1 MKQHADPRGPE
12 IPGYQWSSYIGRGG
26 SADVHRYRQQSPDRE
41 VAIKVLR
48 PRVGYEAE
56 AMMRRE
62 ANVLAQVSNHPGIV
76 SLFATGRT
84 RDGATWMA
92 LELCQ
97 PPRWQRGGGVL
108 PVAEVLRSGVVLAGA
123 LATLHGVGI
132 VHRDVKPSN
141 VLVSEFGGPVLTDF
155 GIAGAVG
162 MPLRHGEGGLSIPW
176 AAPEV
181 HMAQAEVGSPQDV
194 FSLAATLWTW
204 LSGASPFEIMNGDN
218 SRGALIGRVM
228 GGQLRSIGRRD
239 VPPGLEE
246 VLRHGLAREAS
257 QRPSAADFGR
267 MLQRQQRALGLPETE
282 LEIRQVGDSATA
294 RAAVTASDDPDA
306 TRLRPVA
313 VVSSDTTSSGTTLR
327 RSFEFSE
334 QGSRHTTTGQSIS
347 RWDTTG
353 QTTSTHSGRRGP
365 SAIGIFVAVFAGVL
379 VAGALLLT
387 LLLGGGWTM
396 APEAPQEE
404 RPPVDAVSEQVP
416 SVRELTVVIEG
427 DRLVASW
434 QAPDKLPATNGAH
447 FGFTISR
454 AGEDE
459 HTDVTD
465 QTSVSFPAVSGSNC
479 IEVWT
484 RGAGGAMSKPQ
495 QACVTN

>member
-1 MKQHADPRGPE
+1 MNTETPGRGPD
-12 IPGYQWSSYIGRGG
+12 IPGYQWRAYMGRGG
-26 SADVHRYRQQSPDRE
+26 SADVHRYRQQSPERE

-62 ANVLAQVSNHPGIV
+62 ANVLAQVSTHPGIV
-76 SLFATGRT
+76 SLYATGRT
-84 RDGATWMA
+84 REGATWMA

-97 PPRWQRGGGVL
+97 PPRWQRGGGVM
-108 PVAEVLRSGVVLAGA
+108 PVADVLRSGVVLSGA

-141 VLVSEFGGPVLTDF
+141 VLTSEFGGPVLTDF

-181 HMAQAEVGSPQDV
+181 HMAETEVGAAQDV

-204 LSGASPFEIMNGDN
+204 LAGASPFEILNGDN

-228 GGQLRSIGRRD
+228 GGQLRGIGRRD
-239 VPPGLEE
+239 VPPALEE
-246 VLRHGLAREAS
+246 VLMHGLAREAA
-257 QRPSAADFGR
+257 QRPNAADFGR

-282 LEIRQVGDSATA
+282 LEIREIGDSVSA
-294 RAAVTASDDPDA
+294 RAAVAASDDPDA

-313 VVSSDTTSSGTTLR
+313 VVSSDTTTGGTTNH

-334 QGSRHTTTGQSIS
+334 QGTRHTTTGQTFG
-347 RWDTTG
+347 RMETTG
-353 QTTSTHSGRRGP
+353 GAMPVVTAGRGP
-365 SAIGIFVAVFAGVL
+365 SALGIFFAVLAALVVGGAALL
-379 VAGALLLT
+379 VAFR
-387 LLLGGGWTM
+387 GGGWTV
-396 APEAPQEE
+396 APDAPAETKVAD
-404 RPPVDAVSEQVP
+404 PVSAQVP
-416 SVRELTVVIEG
+416 SVGDLQVVIEG
-427 DRLVASW
+427 DQLVASW
-434 QAPDKLPATNGAH
+434 KAPSELPATNGAH
-447 FGFTISR
+447 FGFTITR
-454 AGEDE
+454 AGQPE

-465 QTSVSFPAVSGSNC
+465 QTSISFPAVTGSNC
-479 IEVWT
+479 VEVWT
-484 RGAGGAMSKPQ
+484 RGPGGATSKSQ
-495 QACVTN
+495 QACITN

>member
-1 MKQHADPRGPE
+1 MSQQPPTRGPE
-12 IPGYQWSSYIGRGG
+12 IPGYQWIAYVGRGG
-26 SADVHRYRQQSPDRE
+26 SADVHRYRQRSPDRE

-97 PPRWQRGGGVL
+97 PPRWERGRGVL

-181 HMAQAEVGSPQDV
+181 HMAHAEVGSAQDV

-204 LSGASPFEIMNGDN
+204 LAGASPFEILNGDN

-228 GGQLRSIGRRD
+228 GGQLRGMGRRD

-246 VLRHGLAREAS
+246 VLMHGLAREAS
-257 QRPSAADFGR
+257 QRPSAGDFGR

-282 LEIRQVGDSATA
+282 LEIRQVGDTVTA

-313 VVSSDTTSSGTTLR
+313 VVSSDTTGSTTSQ
-327 RSFEFSE
+327 RSFEFSQ
-334 QGSRHTTTGQSIS
+334 QGFRHTTSGQSV
-347 RWDTTG
+347 
-353 QTTSTHSGRRGP
+353 THHETIAPSVAMQPQRRGA
-365 SAIGIFVAVFAGVL
+365 SALSIFVAVTAAIL
-379 VAGALLLT
+379 VSGALLLVVFR
-387 LLLGGGWTM
+387 GGGWTI
-396 APEAPQEE
+396 APEAPKPTQ
-404 RPPVDAVSEQVP
+404 PVNPVEQQVP
-416 SVRELTVVIEG
+416 SVNDLAVTIEG

-434 QAPDKLPATNGAH
+434 KAPEQLPPTSGAH

-454 AGEDE
+454 AGQDD

-465 QTSVSFPAVSGSNC
+465 QTSVSFPAVKGSNC

-484 RGAGGAMSKPQ
+484 RGEGGAMSKPQ
-495 QACVTN
+495 RACVTN